1 MVDAFGVH
9 TIKSRFK
16 GEVQMGNLMRYD
28 AADLPQ
34 LLERINRNSIGMD
47 EYFERIFN
55 THETTANY
63 PPYNL
68 IHVSD
73 TESKLEL
80 ALAGFKQDEVNVYTQ
95 DGKLFIEGKKSST
108 GKEENYIHRGVAQRS
123 FTRAWTLAE
132 DTEVR
137 SVKFEAGLLS
147 ITLGRIVPEHHQRKD
162 WF

>member
-1 MVDAFGVH
+1 
-9 TIKSRFK
+9 
-16 GEVQMGNLMRYD
+16 MGNLMRYG

-55 THETTANY
+55 THETTVNY

-68 IHVSD
+68 IHVND
-73 TESKLEL
+73 CESKLEL
-80 ALAGFKQDEVNVYTQ
+80 ALAGFKKEEVNVYTQ

-108 GKEENYIHRGVAQRS
+108 NKEENYIHRGVAQRS
-123 FTRAWTLAE
+123 FTRAWTLSDE
-132 DTEVR
+132 TEVR
-137 SVKFEAGLLS
+137 SVSFEDGLLS
-147 ITLGRIVPEHHQRKD
+147 VTLGRIVPDHHKRKD